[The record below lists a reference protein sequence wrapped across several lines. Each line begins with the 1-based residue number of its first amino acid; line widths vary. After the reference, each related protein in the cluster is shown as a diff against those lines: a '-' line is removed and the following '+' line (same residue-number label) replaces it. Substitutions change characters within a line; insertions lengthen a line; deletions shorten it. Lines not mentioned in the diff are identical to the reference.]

1 MSNDVLSDVPPR
13 RSPLATVYDYVR
25 GQSLVVGPGR
35 RTVPALVRAVSSLY
49 KHRMA
54 HIVPTN
60 RGIIYMLIGGIIT
73 AAQVNNAVPSL
84 PGHRRAVYDPVA

>member
-60 RGIIYMLIGGIIT
+60 RGIIYMLSQSFGRSGSQMMSVCSVVILDLSTT
-73 AAQVNNAVPSL
+73 A
-84 PGHRRAVYDPVA
+84 G

>member
-1 MSNDVLSDVPPR
+1 MPEWLKAFLFEWCHLVTMLS
-13 RSPLATVYDYVR
+13 
-25 GQSLVVGPGR
+25 G
-35 RTVPALVRAVSSLY
+35 
-49 KHRMA
+49 
-54 HIVPTN
+54 